1 MGYDMLGWRDFLTVE
16 EIAKKLYTAK
26 DIDGQAEVVPYI
38 RIFENTQ
45 TRIYLFLSKNNLFA
59 ILDDR
64 TSEVAFIDDKKEV
77 VYPFSHLALYR

>member
-45 TRIYLFLSKNNLFA
+45 TRIYLFLFG
-59 ILDDR
+59 
-64 TSEVAFIDDKKEV
+64 
-77 VYPFSHLALYR
+77 